1 MPLRVIG
8 HTDRLAR
15 YQTED
20 QREKGRSS
28 RLREEETPDKDKKNK
43 SERLAERREKRKEN
57 LAKSDKSDWKQKWEI
72 KWDAYLKERRDNCIN
87 FSLPLGPLWT
97 QAEWKLLF
105 LQVRVEM
112 HRWHSCSVCAICT
125 IPWYLKT
132 AAVDAAGDLV
142 KKVWTSTP
150 ES

>member
-1 MPLRVIG
+1 M
-8 HTDRLAR
+8 
-15 YQTED
+15 
-20 QREKGRSS
+20 
-28 RLREEETPDKDKKNK
+28 
-43 SERLAERREKRKEN
+43 
-57 LAKSDKSDWKQKWEI
+57 
-72 KWDAYLKERRDNCIN
+72 DAYLKERRDNSIN

-112 HRWHSCSVCAICT
+112 HRWHSCSGCAICT

-132 AAVDAAGDLV
+132 AAVDAADDLV